1 MLSKKK
7 INGWAAVAL
16 VFLVCAVVYGLLSSY
31 PRELAVYSDELRYLD
46 VARSLL
52 QGRGLRVRNMPSD
65 YQKILYPLCILPA
78 LLLRTTAA
86 QITAI
91 GWLNAVYM
99 ASAVFPA
106 YALARAMRLNP
117 RRTAFLVG
125 VTAGLPTMSA
135 AATFMS
141 ETVFLPLS
149 LWQVYF
155 FLRAMLAAPRA
166 RVGWCAA
173 AGAFCYLLYLNKEVA
188 LYYLI
193 AWVLVRGWVW
203 WHDKAGWRAELA
215 CNAALLGSFLACF
228 VLAKVTLFRGLG
240 NSYNQTGWLTGEQWR
255 FLPFALVCDALFTVL
270 AFWVYPVLLPLCGL
284 HRPRR
289 GSDARRTQ
297 LPLFLLL
304 CLGIGVAVIAW
315 SITVREDLHDPS
327 PRQHMRYLEPL
338 LIPLLAVTMNTLDE
352 ALTPARKRLL
362 AALTALWGIG
372 FIVVCRA
379 IGAGAGDNTLLQWFD
394 FVADRTDR
402 LPGGSQTLWLAVW
415 RVCIVLGVAVLGV
428 VLVRH
433 RGRRVLAAA
442 ALVLCA
448 ACYLGE
454 WRINRWTYAI
464 PAESAAGASALNE
477 SLAALDGKVL
487 FLPCGVRQ
495 RDSQLIETYV
505 ARDVYIVEYETL
517 LQSGAL
523 ADGVLDLTAEAIG
536 PEYPGHPYT
545 DLTAAPAHY
554 DMVFITN
561 PTSLHAEA
569 LRQVKGRGEALFIEK
584 PIFSAEQTGLAL
596 DELLP
601 AGQKAY
607 VAAPMRWCGAML
619 ALKDRLPALHP
630 YCARV
635 ICSSYLPDW
644 RPGVDYRTVYSA
656 RKALGGG
663 VTIDLIHEWDYLVE
677 LFGVPEKLY
686 NFKGT
691 YSELEIDSDDLS
703 VYIAKYPTLLA
714 EVHLDY
720 FGRGYRRSIELFCRD
735 GSYLADFGKGT
746 LTLPDGTVQHY
757 EEDVNRRYEREMEY
771 FVDYALTG
779 CGESCNPPAL
789 ALKVLK
795 LTLGENVQ

>member
-1 MLSKKK
+1 MVSKKK

-106 YALARAMRLNP
+106 YALARAMGMNR

-125 VTAGLPTMSA
+125 VTAVMPTMSA
-135 AATFMS
+135 ASTFMS

-155 FLRAMLAAPRA
+155 FLRAMLAEPKA

-372 FIVVCRA
+372 FALVCRA

-415 RVCIVLGVAVLGV
+415 RVCIVLGVAVLGA

-517 LQSGAL
+517 LQSGVL
-523 ADGVLDLTAEAIG
+523 ADGVLDLTAEAVG
-536 PEYPGHPYT
+536 PEYPGRAYT
-545 DLTAAPAHY
+545 DLDAADWVLA
-554 DMVFITN
+554 
-561 PTSLHAEA
+561 AEGVPVDTTT
-569 LRQVKGRGEALFIEK
+569 LEK
-584 PIFSAEQTGLAL
+584 ADAVC
-596 DELLP
+596 P
-601 AGQKAY
+601 AGY
-607 VAAPMRWCGAML
+607 VLYRNPDAQ
-619 ALKDRLPALHP
+619 
-630 YCARV
+630 RV
-635 ICSSYLPDW
+635 
-644 RPGVDYRTVYSA
+644 R
-656 RKALGGG
+656 
-663 VTIDLIHEWDYLVE
+663 
-677 LFGVPEKLY
+677 
-686 NFKGT
+686 
-691 YSELEIDSDDLS
+691 
-703 VYIAKYPTLLA
+703 
-714 EVHLDY
+714 
-720 FGRGYRRSIELFCRD
+720 
-735 GSYLADFGKGT
+735 
-746 LTLPDGTVQHY
+746 
-757 EEDVNRRYEREMEY
+757 
-771 FVDYALTG
+771 FVV
-779 CGESCNPPAL
+779 S
-789 ALKVLK
+789 
-795 LTLGENVQ
+795 

>member
-1 MLSKKK
+1 MVSKKK

-125 VTAGLPTMSA
+125 GTAVLPTMSA

-372 FIVVCRA
+372 FAVVCRA

-402 LPGGSQTLWLAVW
+402 LPGGRQTLWLAVW
-415 RVCIVLGVAVLGV
+415 RVCIVLGVAVLGA

-517 LQSGAL
+517 LQSGVL
-523 ADGVLDLTAEAIG
+523 ADGVLDLTAEAVG
-536 PEYPGHPYT
+536 PEYPGRAYT
-545 DLTAAPAHY
+545 DLDAADWVLA
-554 DMVFITN
+554 
-561 PTSLHAEA
+561 AEGVP
-569 LRQVKGRGEALFIEK
+569 LDTTTLEK
-584 PIFSAEQTGLAL
+584 ADAVC
-596 DELLP
+596 P
-601 AGQKAY
+601 AGY
-607 VAAPMRWCGAML
+607 VLYRNPDAQ
-619 ALKDRLPALHP
+619 
-630 YCARV
+630 RV
-635 ICSSYLPDW
+635 
-644 RPGVDYRTVYSA
+644 R
-656 RKALGGG
+656 
-663 VTIDLIHEWDYLVE
+663 
-677 LFGVPEKLY
+677 
-686 NFKGT
+686 
-691 YSELEIDSDDLS
+691 
-703 VYIAKYPTLLA
+703 
-714 EVHLDY
+714 
-720 FGRGYRRSIELFCRD
+720 
-735 GSYLADFGKGT
+735 
-746 LTLPDGTVQHY
+746 
-757 EEDVNRRYEREMEY
+757 
-771 FVDYALTG
+771 FVV
-779 CGESCNPPAL
+779 S
-789 ALKVLK
+789 
-795 LTLGENVQ
+795 

>member
-46 VARSLL
+46 VVRSLL

-125 VTAGLPTMSA
+125 VTAVLPTMSA

-155 FLRAMLAAPRA
+155 FLRAMLAAPQA

-338 LIPLLAVTMNTLDE
+338 LIPLLAVTMDTLDE

-415 RVCIVLGVAVLGV
+415 RVCIVLGVAVLGA

-517 LQSGAL
+517 LQSGVL
-523 ADGVLDLTAEAIG
+523 ADGVLDLTAEAVG
-536 PEYPGHPYT
+536 PEYPGRAYT
-545 DLTAAPAHY
+545 DLDAADWVLA
-554 DMVFITN
+554 
-561 PTSLHAEA
+561 AEGVP
-569 LRQVKGRGEALFIEK
+569 LDTTTLEK
-584 PIFSAEQTGLAL
+584 ADAVC
-596 DELLP
+596 P
-601 AGQKAY
+601 AGY
-607 VAAPMRWCGAML
+607 VLYRNPDAQ
-619 ALKDRLPALHP
+619 
-630 YCARV
+630 RV
-635 ICSSYLPDW
+635 
-644 RPGVDYRTVYSA
+644 R
-656 RKALGGG
+656 
-663 VTIDLIHEWDYLVE
+663 
-677 LFGVPEKLY
+677 
-686 NFKGT
+686 
-691 YSELEIDSDDLS
+691 
-703 VYIAKYPTLLA
+703 
-714 EVHLDY
+714 
-720 FGRGYRRSIELFCRD
+720 
-735 GSYLADFGKGT
+735 
-746 LTLPDGTVQHY
+746 
-757 EEDVNRRYEREMEY
+757 
-771 FVDYALTG
+771 FVV
-779 CGESCNPPAL
+779 S
-789 ALKVLK
+789 
-795 LTLGENVQ
+795 

>member
-1 MLSKKK
+1 MVSKKK
-7 INGWAAVAL
+7 IKGWAAVAL

-125 VTAGLPTMSA
+125 VTAVLPTMSA

-415 RVCIVLGVAVLGV
+415 RVCIVLGVAVLGA

-523 ADGVLDLTAEAIG
+523 ADGVLDLTAEAVG
-536 PEYPGHPYT
+536 PEYPGRAYT
-545 DLTAAPAHY
+545 DLDAADWVLAADGVPL
-554 DMVFITN
+554 DT
-561 PTSLHAEA
+561 TTL
-569 LRQVKGRGEALFIEK
+569 EK
-584 PIFSAEQTGLAL
+584 ADAVC
-596 DELLP
+596 P
-601 AGQKAY
+601 AGY
-607 VAAPMRWCGAML
+607 VLYRNPDAQ
-619 ALKDRLPALHP
+619 
-630 YCARV
+630 RV
-635 ICSSYLPDW
+635 
-644 RPGVDYRTVYSA
+644 R
-656 RKALGGG
+656 
-663 VTIDLIHEWDYLVE
+663 
-677 LFGVPEKLY
+677 
-686 NFKGT
+686 
-691 YSELEIDSDDLS
+691 
-703 VYIAKYPTLLA
+703 
-714 EVHLDY
+714 
-720 FGRGYRRSIELFCRD
+720 
-735 GSYLADFGKGT
+735 
-746 LTLPDGTVQHY
+746 
-757 EEDVNRRYEREMEY
+757 
-771 FVDYALTG
+771 FVV
-779 CGESCNPPAL
+779 S
-789 ALKVLK
+789 
-795 LTLGENVQ
+795 

>member
-1 MLSKKK
+1 MVSKKK
-7 INGWAAVAL
+7 INGWAAVTL

-125 VTAGLPTMSA
+125 VTAVLPTMSA

-155 FLRAMLAAPRA
+155 SLRAMLAAPRA

-193 AWVLVRGWVW
+193 AWVLVRAWVW
-203 WHDKAGWRAELA
+203 WHDKASWRAELA

-338 LIPLLAVTMNTLDE
+338 LIPLLAVTMDTLDE

-362 AALTALWGIG
+362 AALTALWGID
-372 FIVVCRA
+372 FIVFCRA

-415 RVCIVLGVAVLGV
+415 RICIVLGVAVLGA
-428 VLVRH
+428 VLVRR

-464 PAESAAGASALNE
+464 PAESAAEASALNE

-517 LQSGAL
+517 LQSGVL
-523 ADGVLDLTAEAIG
+523 ADGVLDLTAEAVG
-536 PEYPGHPYT
+536 PEYPGRAYT
-545 DLTAAPAHY
+545 DLDAADWVLA
-554 DMVFITN
+554 
-561 PTSLHAEA
+561 AEGVP
-569 LRQVKGRGEALFIEK
+569 LDTTTLEK
-584 PIFSAEQTGLAL
+584 ADAVC
-596 DELLP
+596 P
-601 AGQKAY
+601 AGY
-607 VAAPMRWCGAML
+607 VLYRNPDAQ
-619 ALKDRLPALHP
+619 
-630 YCARV
+630 RV
-635 ICSSYLPDW
+635 
-644 RPGVDYRTVYSA
+644 R
-656 RKALGGG
+656 
-663 VTIDLIHEWDYLVE
+663 
-677 LFGVPEKLY
+677 
-686 NFKGT
+686 
-691 YSELEIDSDDLS
+691 
-703 VYIAKYPTLLA
+703 
-714 EVHLDY
+714 
-720 FGRGYRRSIELFCRD
+720 
-735 GSYLADFGKGT
+735 
-746 LTLPDGTVQHY
+746 
-757 EEDVNRRYEREMEY
+757 
-771 FVDYALTG
+771 FVV
-779 CGESCNPPAL
+779 S
-789 ALKVLK
+789 
-795 LTLGENVQ
+795 

>member
-1 MLSKKK
+1 MVSKKK

-125 VTAGLPTMSA
+125 VTAVLPTMSA

-372 FIVVCRA
+372 FALVCRA

-415 RVCIVLGVAVLGV
+415 RVCIVLGVAVLGA

-454 WRINRWTYAI
+454 WRINRWTYAR

-517 LQSGAL
+517 LQSGVL
-523 ADGVLDLTAEAIG
+523 ADGVLDLTAEAVG
-536 PEYPGHPYT
+536 PEYPGRAYT
-545 DLTAAPAHY
+545 DLDAADWVLA
-554 DMVFITN
+554 
-561 PTSLHAEA
+561 AEGVPVDTTT
-569 LRQVKGRGEALFIEK
+569 LEK
-584 PIFSAEQTGLAL
+584 ADAVC
-596 DELLP
+596 P
-601 AGQKAY
+601 AGY
-607 VAAPMRWCGAML
+607 VLYRNPDAQ
-619 ALKDRLPALHP
+619 
-630 YCARV
+630 RV
-635 ICSSYLPDW
+635 
-644 RPGVDYRTVYSA
+644 R
-656 RKALGGG
+656 
-663 VTIDLIHEWDYLVE
+663 
-677 LFGVPEKLY
+677 
-686 NFKGT
+686 
-691 YSELEIDSDDLS
+691 
-703 VYIAKYPTLLA
+703 
-714 EVHLDY
+714 
-720 FGRGYRRSIELFCRD
+720 
-735 GSYLADFGKGT
+735 
-746 LTLPDGTVQHY
+746 
-757 EEDVNRRYEREMEY
+757 
-771 FVDYALTG
+771 FVV
-779 CGESCNPPAL
+779 S
-789 ALKVLK
+789 
-795 LTLGENVQ
+795 

>member
-1 MLSKKK
+1 MVSKKK

-125 VTAGLPTMSA
+125 VTAVLPTMSA

-193 AWVLVRGWVW
+193 AWVLVRGLVW

-338 LIPLLAVTMNTLDE
+338 LIPLLAVTMDTLDE

-372 FIVVCRA
+372 FIVICRA

-394 FVADRTDR
+394 FGADRTDR

-415 RVCIVLGVAVLGV
+415 RVCIVLGVAVLGA

-448 ACYLGE
+448 TCYLGE

-523 ADGVLDLTAEAIG
+523 ADGVLDLTAEAVG
-536 PEYPGHPYT
+536 PEYPGRAYT
-545 DLTAAPAHY
+545 DLDAADWVLA
-554 DMVFITN
+554 
-561 PTSLHAEA
+561 AEGVP
-569 LRQVKGRGEALFIEK
+569 LDTTTLEK
-584 PIFSAEQTGLAL
+584 ADAVC
-596 DELLP
+596 P
-601 AGQKAY
+601 AGY
-607 VAAPMRWCGAML
+607 VLYRNPDA
-619 ALKDRLPALHP
+619 K
-630 YCARV
+630 RV
-635 ICSSYLPDW
+635 
-644 RPGVDYRTVYSA
+644 R
-656 RKALGGG
+656 
-663 VTIDLIHEWDYLVE
+663 
-677 LFGVPEKLY
+677 
-686 NFKGT
+686 
-691 YSELEIDSDDLS
+691 
-703 VYIAKYPTLLA
+703 
-714 EVHLDY
+714 
-720 FGRGYRRSIELFCRD
+720 
-735 GSYLADFGKGT
+735 
-746 LTLPDGTVQHY
+746 
-757 EEDVNRRYEREMEY
+757 
-771 FVDYALTG
+771 FVV
-779 CGESCNPPAL
+779 S
-789 ALKVLK
+789 
-795 LTLGENVQ
+795 

>member
-125 VTAGLPTMSA
+125 VTAVLPTMSA

-338 LIPLLAVTMNTLDE
+338 LIPLLAVTMDTLDE

-402 LPGGSQTLWLAVW
+402 LPGGSQTLWLVVW
-415 RVCIVLGVAVLGV
+415 RVCIVLGVAVLGA

-454 WRINRWTYAI
+454 WQINRWTYAI

-495 RDSQLIETYV
+495 RDSQLIETYI

-523 ADGVLDLTAEAIG
+523 ADGVLDLTAEAVG
-536 PEYPGHPYT
+536 PEYPGRAYT
-545 DLTAAPAHY
+545 DLDAADWVLAADGVPV
-554 DMVFITN
+554 DT
-561 PTSLHAEA
+561 TTL
-569 LRQVKGRGEALFIEK
+569 EK
-584 PIFSAEQTGLAL
+584 ADAVC
-596 DELLP
+596 P
-601 AGQKAY
+601 AGY
-607 VAAPMRWCGAML
+607 VLYRNPDAQ
-619 ALKDRLPALHP
+619 
-630 YCARV
+630 RV
-635 ICSSYLPDW
+635 
-644 RPGVDYRTVYSA
+644 R
-656 RKALGGG
+656 
-663 VTIDLIHEWDYLVE
+663 
-677 LFGVPEKLY
+677 
-686 NFKGT
+686 
-691 YSELEIDSDDLS
+691 
-703 VYIAKYPTLLA
+703 
-714 EVHLDY
+714 
-720 FGRGYRRSIELFCRD
+720 
-735 GSYLADFGKGT
+735 
-746 LTLPDGTVQHY
+746 
-757 EEDVNRRYEREMEY
+757 
-771 FVDYALTG
+771 FVV
-779 CGESCNPPAL
+779 S
-789 ALKVLK
+789 
-795 LTLGENVQ
+795 

>member
-1 MLSKKK
+1 MAKRRR
-7 INGWAAVAL
+7 NGWLWAAVL
-16 VFLVCAVVYGLLSSY
+16 FVVCAVVYGVLSSY

-78 LLLRTTAA
+78 LLLKTTAA

-106 YALARAMRLNP
+106 YALARAMGMNR

-125 VTAGLPTMSA
+125 VTAVLPTMSA
-135 AATFMS
+135 ASTFMS

-155 FLRAMLAAPRA
+155 FLRAMLAEPRA

-193 AWVLVRGWVW
+193 AWVLVRAWVW
-203 WHDKAGWRAELA
+203 WHDKASWRAELA
-215 CNAALLGSFLACF
+215 CNAALLGSFLGCF
-228 VLAKVTLFRGLG
+228 LLAKATLFRGLG

-372 FIVVCRA
+372 FAVVCRA

-402 LPGGSQTLWLAVW
+402 LPGGSQTPWLAVW
-415 RVCIVLGVAVLGV
+415 RVCIVLGVAALGA
-428 VLVRH
+428 VLVRN

-464 PAESAAGASALNE
+464 PAESAANASALNE

-495 RDSQLIETYV
+495 RDSQLIETYIS
-505 ARDVYIVEYETL
+505 RDLYIVEYETL

-523 ADGVLDLTAEAIG
+523 ADGVLDLTAEAVG
-536 PEYPGHPYT
+536 PEYPGRAYT
-545 DLTAAPAHY
+545 DLDAADWVLAADGVPV
-554 DMVFITN
+554 DT
-561 PTSLHAEA
+561 TTL
-569 LRQVKGRGEALFIEK
+569 EK
-584 PIFSAEQTGLAL
+584 ADAVC
-596 DELLP
+596 P
-601 AGQKAY
+601 AGY
-607 VAAPMRWCGAML
+607 VLYRNPDAQ
-619 ALKDRLPALHP
+619 
-630 YCARV
+630 RV
-635 ICSSYLPDW
+635 
-644 RPGVDYRTVYSA
+644 R
-656 RKALGGG
+656 
-663 VTIDLIHEWDYLVE
+663 
-677 LFGVPEKLY
+677 
-686 NFKGT
+686 
-691 YSELEIDSDDLS
+691 
-703 VYIAKYPTLLA
+703 
-714 EVHLDY
+714 
-720 FGRGYRRSIELFCRD
+720 
-735 GSYLADFGKGT
+735 
-746 LTLPDGTVQHY
+746 
-757 EEDVNRRYEREMEY
+757 
-771 FVDYALTG
+771 FVV
-779 CGESCNPPAL
+779 S
-789 ALKVLK
+789 
-795 LTLGENVQ
+795 

>member
-1 MLSKKK
+1 MVSKKK

-125 VTAGLPTMSA
+125 VTAVLPTMSA

-372 FIVVCRA
+372 FALVCRA

-415 RVCIVLGVAVLGV
+415 RVCIVLGVAVLGA

-517 LQSGAL
+517 LHSGVL
-523 ADGVLDLTAEAIG
+523 ADGVLDLTAEAVG
-536 PEYPGHPYT
+536 PEYPGRAYT
-545 DLTAAPAHY
+545 DLDAADWVLA
-554 DMVFITN
+554 
-561 PTSLHAEA
+561 AEGVP
-569 LRQVKGRGEALFIEK
+569 LDTTTLEK
-584 PIFSAEQTGLAL
+584 ADAVC
-596 DELLP
+596 P
-601 AGQKAY
+601 AGY
-607 VAAPMRWCGAML
+607 VLYRNPDAQ
-619 ALKDRLPALHP
+619 
-630 YCARV
+630 RV
-635 ICSSYLPDW
+635 
-644 RPGVDYRTVYSA
+644 R
-656 RKALGGG
+656 
-663 VTIDLIHEWDYLVE
+663 
-677 LFGVPEKLY
+677 
-686 NFKGT
+686 
-691 YSELEIDSDDLS
+691 
-703 VYIAKYPTLLA
+703 
-714 EVHLDY
+714 
-720 FGRGYRRSIELFCRD
+720 
-735 GSYLADFGKGT
+735 
-746 LTLPDGTVQHY
+746 
-757 EEDVNRRYEREMEY
+757 
-771 FVDYALTG
+771 FVV
-779 CGESCNPPAL
+779 S
-789 ALKVLK
+789 
-795 LTLGENVQ
+795 

>member
-1 MLSKKK
+1 MVSKKK

-125 VTAGLPTMSA
+125 VTAVLPTMSA

-193 AWVLVRGWVW
+193 AWVLVRAWVW
-203 WHDKAGWRAELA
+203 WHDKASWRAELA

-362 AALTALWGIG
+362 VALTALWGIG

-415 RVCIVLGVAVLGV
+415 RVCIVLGVAVLGA

-464 PAESAAGASALNE
+464 PAESAAGASALNG
-477 SLAALDGKVL
+477 SLAALDGRVL

-523 ADGVLDLTAEAIG
+523 ADGVLDLTAEAVG
-536 PEYPGHPYT
+536 PEYPGRAYT
-545 DLTAAPAHY
+545 DLDAADWVLVADGVPV
-554 DMVFITN
+554 DT
-561 PTSLHAEA
+561 TTL
-569 LRQVKGRGEALFIEK
+569 EK
-584 PIFSAEQTGLAL
+584 ADAVC
-596 DELLP
+596 P
-601 AGQKAY
+601 AGY
-607 VAAPMRWCGAML
+607 VLYRNPDAQ
-619 ALKDRLPALHP
+619 
-630 YCARV
+630 RV
-635 ICSSYLPDW
+635 
-644 RPGVDYRTVYSA
+644 R
-656 RKALGGG
+656 
-663 VTIDLIHEWDYLVE
+663 
-677 LFGVPEKLY
+677 
-686 NFKGT
+686 
-691 YSELEIDSDDLS
+691 
-703 VYIAKYPTLLA
+703 
-714 EVHLDY
+714 
-720 FGRGYRRSIELFCRD
+720 
-735 GSYLADFGKGT
+735 
-746 LTLPDGTVQHY
+746 
-757 EEDVNRRYEREMEY
+757 
-771 FVDYALTG
+771 FVV
-779 CGESCNPPAL
+779 S
-789 ALKVLK
+789 
-795 LTLGENVQ
+795 

>member
-1 MLSKKK
+1 MVSKKK
-7 INGWAAVAL
+7 INGWAAVTL

-125 VTAGLPTMSA
+125 VTAVLPTMSA

-193 AWVLVRGWVW
+193 AWVLVRAWVW
-203 WHDKAGWRAELA
+203 WHDKASWRAELA

-304 CLGIGVAVIAW
+304 CLGFGVAVIAW

-338 LIPLLAVTMNTLDE
+338 LIPLLAVTMDTLDE

-362 AALTALWGIG
+362 AALTALWGID
-372 FIVVCRA
+372 FIVFCRA

-415 RVCIVLGVAVLGV
+415 RICIVLGVAVLGA
-428 VLVRH
+428 VLVRR

-464 PAESAAGASALNE
+464 PAESAAEASALNE

-517 LQSGAL
+517 LQSGVL
-523 ADGVLDLTAEAIG
+523 ADGVLDLTAEAVG
-536 PEYPGHPYT
+536 PEYPGRAYT
-545 DLTAAPAHY
+545 DLDAADWVLA
-554 DMVFITN
+554 
-561 PTSLHAEA
+561 AEGVP
-569 LRQVKGRGEALFIEK
+569 LDTTTLEK
-584 PIFSAEQTGLAL
+584 ADAVC
-596 DELLP
+596 P
-601 AGQKAY
+601 AGY
-607 VAAPMRWCGAML
+607 VLYRNPDAQ
-619 ALKDRLPALHP
+619 
-630 YCARV
+630 RV
-635 ICSSYLPDW
+635 
-644 RPGVDYRTVYSA
+644 R
-656 RKALGGG
+656 
-663 VTIDLIHEWDYLVE
+663 
-677 LFGVPEKLY
+677 
-686 NFKGT
+686 
-691 YSELEIDSDDLS
+691 
-703 VYIAKYPTLLA
+703 
-714 EVHLDY
+714 
-720 FGRGYRRSIELFCRD
+720 
-735 GSYLADFGKGT
+735 
-746 LTLPDGTVQHY
+746 
-757 EEDVNRRYEREMEY
+757 
-771 FVDYALTG
+771 FVV
-779 CGESCNPPAL
+779 S
-789 ALKVLK
+789 
-795 LTLGENVQ
+795 

>member
-1 MLSKKK
+1 MLSKKR
-7 INGWAAVAL
+7 NGWLWVLMLFA
-16 VFLVCAVVYGLLSSY
+16 VCAVMYGVLSSY

-125 VTAGLPTMSA
+125 VTAVLPTMSA

-193 AWVLVRGWVW
+193 AWVLVRAWVW
-203 WHDKAGWRAELA
+203 WHDKASWRAELA

-338 LIPLLAVTMNTLDE
+338 LIPLLAVTMDTLDE

-362 AALTALWGIG
+362 AALTALWGID
-372 FIVVCRA
+372 FIVFCRA

-415 RVCIVLGVAVLGV
+415 RICIVLGVAVLGA
-428 VLVRH
+428 VLVRR

-464 PAESAAGASALNE
+464 PAESAAEASALNE

-517 LQSGAL
+517 LQSGVL
-523 ADGVLDLTAEAIG
+523 ADGVLDLTAEAVG
-536 PEYPGHPYT
+536 PEYPGRAYT
-545 DLTAAPAHY
+545 DLDAADWVLA
-554 DMVFITN
+554 
-561 PTSLHAEA
+561 AEGVP
-569 LRQVKGRGEALFIEK
+569 LDTTTLEK
-584 PIFSAEQTGLAL
+584 ADAVC
-596 DELLP
+596 P
-601 AGQKAY
+601 AGY
-607 VAAPMRWCGAML
+607 VLYRNPDAQ
-619 ALKDRLPALHP
+619 
-630 YCARV
+630 RV
-635 ICSSYLPDW
+635 
-644 RPGVDYRTVYSA
+644 R
-656 RKALGGG
+656 
-663 VTIDLIHEWDYLVE
+663 
-677 LFGVPEKLY
+677 
-686 NFKGT
+686 
-691 YSELEIDSDDLS
+691 
-703 VYIAKYPTLLA
+703 
-714 EVHLDY
+714 
-720 FGRGYRRSIELFCRD
+720 
-735 GSYLADFGKGT
+735 
-746 LTLPDGTVQHY
+746 
-757 EEDVNRRYEREMEY
+757 
-771 FVDYALTG
+771 FVV
-779 CGESCNPPAL
+779 S
-789 ALKVLK
+789 
-795 LTLGENVQ
+795 

>member
-1 MLSKKK
+1 MVSKKK

-106 YALARAMRLNP
+106 YALARAMRLHP
-117 RRTAFLVG
+117 RRTAYLVG
-125 VTAGLPTMSA
+125 VTAVLPTMSA

-372 FIVVCRA
+372 FRVVCRA

-428 VLVRH
+428 VLERH

-464 PAESAAGASALNE
+464 PAESPAGASALNE

-517 LQSGAL
+517 LQSGVL
-523 ADGVLDLTAEAIG
+523 ADGVLDRTAEAGG
-536 PEYPGHPYT
+536 PEYPGRAYT
-545 DLTAAPAHY
+545 DLDAA
-554 DMVFITN
+554 DW
-561 PTSLHAEA
+561 
-569 LRQVKGRGEALFIEK
+569 
-584 PIFSAEQTGLAL
+584 GLAAEGVPL
-596 DELLP
+596 DTTTLEKADAVCP
-601 AGQKAY
+601 AGY
-607 VAAPMRWCGAML
+607 VLYRNPDAQ
-619 ALKDRLPALHP
+619 
-630 YCARV
+630 RV
-635 ICSSYLPDW
+635 
-644 RPGVDYRTVYSA
+644 R
-656 RKALGGG
+656 
-663 VTIDLIHEWDYLVE
+663 
-677 LFGVPEKLY
+677 
-686 NFKGT
+686 
-691 YSELEIDSDDLS
+691 
-703 VYIAKYPTLLA
+703 
-714 EVHLDY
+714 
-720 FGRGYRRSIELFCRD
+720 
-735 GSYLADFGKGT
+735 
-746 LTLPDGTVQHY
+746 
-757 EEDVNRRYEREMEY
+757 
-771 FVDYALTG
+771 FVV
-779 CGESCNPPAL
+779 S
-789 ALKVLK
+789 
-795 LTLGENVQ
+795 

>member
-7 INGWAAVAL
+7 INGWAAVTL

-125 VTAGLPTMSA
+125 VTAVLPTMSA

-338 LIPLLAVTMNTLDE
+338 LIPLLAVTMDTLDE

-362 AALTALWGIG
+362 AVLTALWGIG

-415 RVCIVLGVAVLGV
+415 RVCIVLGVAVLGA

-477 SLAALDGKVL
+477 SLATLDGKVL

-495 RDSQLIETYV
+495 RDSQLIETYI

-523 ADGVLDLTAEAIG
+523 ADGVLDLTAEAVG
-536 PEYPGHPYT
+536 PEYPGRAYT
-545 DLTAAPAHY
+545 DLDAADWVLAADGVPV
-554 DMVFITN
+554 DT
-561 PTSLHAEA
+561 TTL
-569 LRQVKGRGEALFIEK
+569 EK
-584 PIFSAEQTGLAL
+584 ADAVC
-596 DELLP
+596 P
-601 AGQKAY
+601 AGY
-607 VAAPMRWCGAML
+607 VLYRNPDAQ
-619 ALKDRLPALHP
+619 
-630 YCARV
+630 RV
-635 ICSSYLPDW
+635 
-644 RPGVDYRTVYSA
+644 R
-656 RKALGGG
+656 
-663 VTIDLIHEWDYLVE
+663 
-677 LFGVPEKLY
+677 
-686 NFKGT
+686 
-691 YSELEIDSDDLS
+691 
-703 VYIAKYPTLLA
+703 
-714 EVHLDY
+714 
-720 FGRGYRRSIELFCRD
+720 
-735 GSYLADFGKGT
+735 
-746 LTLPDGTVQHY
+746 
-757 EEDVNRRYEREMEY
+757 
-771 FVDYALTG
+771 FVV
-779 CGESCNPPAL
+779 S
-789 ALKVLK
+789 
-795 LTLGENVQ
+795 

>member
-125 VTAGLPTMSA
+125 VTAVLPTMSA

-372 FIVVCRA
+372 FAVVCRA

-415 RVCIVLGVAVLGV
+415 RVCIVLGVAVLGA

-517 LQSGAL
+517 LHSGVL
-523 ADGVLDLTAEAIG
+523 ADGVLDLTAEAVG
-536 PEYPGHPYT
+536 PEYPGRAYT
-545 DLTAAPAHY
+545 DLDAADWVLA
-554 DMVFITN
+554 
-561 PTSLHAEA
+561 AEGVP
-569 LRQVKGRGEALFIEK
+569 LDTTTLEK
-584 PIFSAEQTGLAL
+584 ADAVC
-596 DELLP
+596 P
-601 AGQKAY
+601 AGY
-607 VAAPMRWCGAML
+607 VLYRNPDAQ
-619 ALKDRLPALHP
+619 
-630 YCARV
+630 RV
-635 ICSSYLPDW
+635 
-644 RPGVDYRTVYSA
+644 R
-656 RKALGGG
+656 
-663 VTIDLIHEWDYLVE
+663 
-677 LFGVPEKLY
+677 
-686 NFKGT
+686 
-691 YSELEIDSDDLS
+691 
-703 VYIAKYPTLLA
+703 
-714 EVHLDY
+714 
-720 FGRGYRRSIELFCRD
+720 
-735 GSYLADFGKGT
+735 
-746 LTLPDGTVQHY
+746 
-757 EEDVNRRYEREMEY
+757 
-771 FVDYALTG
+771 FVV
-779 CGESCNPPAL
+779 S
-789 ALKVLK
+789 
-795 LTLGENVQ
+795 

>member
-7 INGWAAVAL
+7 INGWVAVAL

-125 VTAGLPTMSA
+125 VTAVLPTMSA

-155 FLRAMLAAPRA
+155 FLRAMLAAPQA

-338 LIPLLAVTMNTLDE
+338 LIPLLAVTMDTLDE

-415 RVCIVLGVAVLGV
+415 RVCIVLGVAVLGA

-517 LQSGAL
+517 LQSGVL
-523 ADGVLDLTAEAIG
+523 ADGVLDLTAEAVG
-536 PEYPGHPYT
+536 PEYPGRAYT
-545 DLTAAPAHY
+545 DLDAADWVLA
-554 DMVFITN
+554 
-561 PTSLHAEA
+561 AEGVP
-569 LRQVKGRGEALFIEK
+569 LDTTTLEK
-584 PIFSAEQTGLAL
+584 ADAVC
-596 DELLP
+596 P
-601 AGQKAY
+601 AGY
-607 VAAPMRWCGAML
+607 VLYRNPDAQ
-619 ALKDRLPALHP
+619 
-630 YCARV
+630 RV
-635 ICSSYLPDW
+635 
-644 RPGVDYRTVYSA
+644 G
-656 RKALGGG
+656 
-663 VTIDLIHEWDYLVE
+663 
-677 LFGVPEKLY
+677 
-686 NFKGT
+686 
-691 YSELEIDSDDLS
+691 
-703 VYIAKYPTLLA
+703 
-714 EVHLDY
+714 
-720 FGRGYRRSIELFCRD
+720 
-735 GSYLADFGKGT
+735 
-746 LTLPDGTVQHY
+746 
-757 EEDVNRRYEREMEY
+757 
-771 FVDYALTG
+771 FVV
-779 CGESCNPPAL
+779 S
-789 ALKVLK
+789 
-795 LTLGENVQ
+795 

>member
-1 MLSKKK
+1 MVSKKK
-7 INGWAAVAL
+7 IKGWAAVAL

-125 VTAGLPTMSA
+125 VTAVLPTMSA

-415 RVCIVLGVAVLGV
+415 RVCIVLGVAVLGA

-523 ADGVLDLTAEAIG
+523 ADGVLDLTAEAVG
-536 PEYPGHPYT
+536 PEYPGRAYT
-545 DLTAAPAHY
+545 DLDAADWVLA
-554 DMVFITN
+554 
-561 PTSLHAEA
+561 AEGVP
-569 LRQVKGRGEALFIEK
+569 LDTTTLEK
-584 PIFSAEQTGLAL
+584 ADAVC
-596 DELLP
+596 P
-601 AGQKAY
+601 AGY
-607 VAAPMRWCGAML
+607 VLYRNPDAQ
-619 ALKDRLPALHP
+619 
-630 YCARV
+630 RV
-635 ICSSYLPDW
+635 
-644 RPGVDYRTVYSA
+644 R
-656 RKALGGG
+656 
-663 VTIDLIHEWDYLVE
+663 
-677 LFGVPEKLY
+677 
-686 NFKGT
+686 
-691 YSELEIDSDDLS
+691 
-703 VYIAKYPTLLA
+703 
-714 EVHLDY
+714 
-720 FGRGYRRSIELFCRD
+720 
-735 GSYLADFGKGT
+735 
-746 LTLPDGTVQHY
+746 
-757 EEDVNRRYEREMEY
+757 
-771 FVDYALTG
+771 FVV
-779 CGESCNPPAL
+779 S
-789 ALKVLK
+789 
-795 LTLGENVQ
+795 